1 MVTSGPTVLEASSIL
16 AASTTFPVSPGDD
29 RHVAVSLLPMDSTSF
44 MPSTETVFERQGEN
58 TMVVNMGPQHPSTH
72 GVLRV
77 VCELDGETIV
87 QCKCQI
93 GYLHTGMEKEAEF
106 QQYHKCT
113 VMTDRMDYLNA
124 NGNNLA
130 HALAVEKLL
139 GCEIPRRGSY
149 LRVILAEL
157 SRIASHC
164 VWLGTHA
171 LDLGAM
177 TPFFY
182 IMQQREMILDMF
194 EMFSGVRMMPSW
206 IVPGGLRG
214 DMPDGFDKKLRQFL
228 DEFPGELQIVENLL
242 VENPIWMERTQN
254 VGVLTGREALELGC
268 SGPIARGSGVAWDL
282 RKSNP
287 YCCYEEFDFQVPIG
301 QAGDVYDRFI
311 VRIAEMKESCKILRQ
326 AIEGLPEGPYNT
338 DDRKVAPPPR
348 HELDNS
354 MESLIH
360 HFKLYTEGFHP
371 PVGEAYAGIEGSKG
385 ELGFYIVSDG
395 TNKPYRWHERPSSF
409 MNLKSLEVLAVGR
422 LIADVIAIIGSIDI
436 VLGEIDR

>member
-1 MVTSGPTVLEASSIL
+1 MNQQT
-16 AASTTFPVSPGDD
+16 
-29 RHVAVSLLPMDSTSF
+29 F
-44 MPSTETVFERQGEN
+44 MPSTETVFEKTGEN

-77 VCELDGETIV
+77 ICELEGEVIV
-87 QCKCQI
+87 KCQCVI
-93 GYLHTGMEKEAEF
+93 GYLHTGMEKEAEY
-106 QQYHKCT
+106 QQYNKCV

-139 GCEIPRRGSY
+139 GIEIPRRGSY

-157 SRIASHC
+157 SRIASHS
-164 VWLGTHA
+164 VWLGTHG

-182 IMQQREMILDMF
+182 IMQQREYILDLF
-194 EMFSGVRMMPSW
+194 EMFAGVRMMPSW

-214 DMPDGFDKKLRQFL
+214 DIPSGFDAKLRKFL
-228 DEFPGELQIVENLL
+228 DEFPGELEIVENLL
-242 VENPIWMERTQN
+242 VENPIWKERTYD
-254 VGVLTGREALELGC
+254 VGVMSVEQALGLGC
-268 SGPIARGSGVAWDL
+268 SGPILRGSGLAFDM
-282 RKSNP
+282 RKATP
-287 YCCYEEFDFQVPIG
+287 YCCYDEFDFGIPVG
-301 QAGDVYDRFI
+301 KKGDVFDRFL
-311 VRIAEMKESCKILRQ
+311 VRIAEMKESCKIIRQ
-326 AIEGLPEGPYNT
+326 ALDGLPEGPWNSS
-338 DDRKVAPPPR
+338 DRKVVPPPR
-348 HELDNS
+348 TELDNS

-360 HFKLYTEGFHP
+360 HFKLWTEGYHP
-371 PVGEAYAGIEGSKG
+371 PVGEAYAAVEGSKG

-395 TNKPYRWHERPSSF
+395 SNRPYRWHERPSSL
-409 MNLKSLEVLAVGR
+409 MNLKALEVLAIGR

>member
-1 MVTSGPTVLEASSIL
+1 
-16 AASTTFPVSPGDD
+16 
-29 RHVAVSLLPMDSTSF
+29 MDSPHATF
-44 MPSTETVFERQGEN
+44 MPSTETVFERIGEH
-58 TMVVNMGPQHPSTH
+58 TTVVNIGPQHPSTH

-77 VCELDGETIV
+77 VCELEGETIV
-87 QCKCQI
+87 QCRCVI

-106 QQYHKCT
+106 QQYHKCV
-113 VMTDRMDYLNA
+113 VMTDRMDYMNT

-139 GCEIPRRGSY
+139 GCEIPKRAQY

-157 SRIASHC
+157 SRIASHL

-182 IMQQREMILDMF
+182 TFQQREMILDMF
-194 EMFSGVRMMPSW
+194 EMFSGVRMMCSW

-214 DMPDGFDKKLRQFL
+214 DMPDGFEPALREFLGQF
-228 DEFPGELQIVENLL
+228 DAELGVVEGLL
-242 VENPIWMERTQN
+242 VENPIWKERTYD
-254 VGVLTGREALELGC
+254 VGVLSGREALELGA
-268 SGPIARGSGVAWDL
+268 SGPIARASGVAFDL

-287 YCCYEEFDFQVPIG
+287 YSSYEDFDFKVPVG
-301 QAGDVYDRFI
+301 HRGDTYDRFL
-311 VRIAEMKESCKILRQ
+311 VRIAEMKESAKIIRQ
-326 AIEGLPEGPYNT
+326 GIDRLPDGEFRT
-338 DDRKVAPPPR
+338 SDRKIAPPPR
-348 HELDNS
+348 EELDTS

-360 HFKLYTEGFHP
+360 HFKLYTEGFRP
-371 PVGEAYAGIEGSKG
+371 PPGEAYAGIEGSKG

-395 TNKPYRWHERPSSF
+395 SNCPYRWHERPSSL

-422 LIADVIAIIGSIDI
+422 LIADVVAIIGSIDI

>member
-1 MVTSGPTVLEASSIL
+1 MSQ
-16 AASTTFPVSPGDD
+16 TFI
-29 RHVAVSLLPMDSTSF
+29 
-44 MPSTETVFERQGEN
+44 PSTETVFQRTGEN
-58 TMVVNMGPQHPSTH
+58 TMIVNMGPQHPSTH

-77 VCELDGETIV
+77 ICELEGETII
-87 QCKCQI
+87 QAKCVI
-93 GYLHTGMEKEAEF
+93 GYLHTGMEKEAEY
-106 QQYHKCT
+106 QMYHKCV

-139 GCEIPRRGSY
+139 DIEIPKRGQY

-182 IMQQREMILDMF
+182 IMQQREMVLDMF

-214 DMPDGFDKKLRQFL
+214 DMPPGFEHKLRKFL
-228 DEFPGELQIVENLL
+228 KDFPGELQVVENLL
-242 VENPIWMERTQN
+242 VENPIWKERTQG
-254 VGVLTGREALELGC
+254 VGILTAGEALALGC
-268 SGPIARGSGVAWDL
+268 SGPIARASGSTFDL
-282 RKSNP
+282 RKAKP
-287 YCCYEEFDFQVPIG
+287 YCSYEDFDFLVAVG
-301 QAGDVYDRFI
+301 DVGDVYDRFL
-311 VRIAEMKESCKILRQ
+311 VRIAEMKESCRILQQ
-326 AIEGLPEGPYNT
+326 AIDGLPDGPWNST
-338 DDRKVAPPPR
+338 DRKVVPPPR
-348 HELDNS
+348 HELDSS
-354 MESLIH
+354 MESVIH
-360 HFKLYTEGFHP
+360 HFKLYTEGFRP
-371 PVGEAYAGIEGSKG
+371 RVGEAYAGIEGSKG

-395 TNKPYRWHERPSSF
+395 TNRPYRWHERPSSF

>member
-1 MVTSGPTVLEASSIL
+1 
-16 AASTTFPVSPGDD
+16 
-29 RHVAVSLLPMDSTSF
+29 
-44 MPSTETVFERQGEN
+44 
-58 TMVVNMGPQHPSTH
+58 
-72 GVLRV
+72 
-77 VCELDGETIV
+77 
-87 QCKCQI
+87 
-93 GYLHTGMEKEAEF
+93 MEKEAEY
-106 QQYHKCT
+106 QQYHKCV

-139 GCEIPRRGSY
+139 QCEIPKRAQY

-157 SRIASHC
+157 SRVASHL

-182 IMQQREMILDMF
+182 AFQQRELILDLF

-214 DMPDGFDKKLRQFL
+214 DMPEGFEPRLR
-228 DEFPGELQIVENLL
+228 EFIKGFGSELEVLEGLL
-242 VENPIWMERTQN
+242 SDNPIFKERTFD
-254 VGVLTGREALELGC
+254 VGILSAAQALDLGC
-268 SGPIARGSGVAWDL
+268 SGPILRASGVAFDL
-282 RKSNP
+282 RKDMP
-287 YCCYEEFDFQVPIG
+287 YSSYDDFDFGVPVG
-301 QAGDVYDRFI
+301 KTGDVYDRYL
-311 VRIAEMKESCKILRQ
+311 VRVMEMKESIRIIQQ
-326 AIEGLPEGPYNT
+326 AIDGLPGGDFRT
-338 DDRKVAPPPR
+338 QDRKISPPPR
-348 HELDNS
+348 EELDTS

-360 HFKLYTEGFHP
+360 HFKLYTEGYRP
-371 PVGEAYAGIEGSKG
+371 PVGEAYAAVEGSKG

-395 TNKPYRWHERPSSF
+395 SNKPYRWHERPSSF

-422 LIADVIAIIGSIDI
+422 MLADLVAIIGSIDI

>member
-1 MVTSGPTVLEASSIL
+1 MPVD
-16 AASTTFPVSPGDD
+16 TFWYDPPSMATEPQ
-29 RHVAVSLLPMDSTSF
+29 TF
-44 MPSTETVFERQGEN
+44 MPSTETVFERVGED
-58 TMVVNMGPQHPSTH
+58 TMIVNMGPQHPSTH

-77 VCELDGETIV
+77 ICELEGETIV
-87 QCKCQI
+87 QAKCQI
-93 GYLHTGMEKEAEF
+93 GYLHTGMEKEAEY
-106 QQYHKCT
+106 QQYLKCV

-130 HALAVEKLL
+130 YALAVEKLL
-139 GCEIPRRGSY
+139 ECEIPKRAQY

-157 SRIASHC
+157 SRIASHI

-182 IMQQREMILDMF
+182 VMQQRENILDMF

-206 IVPGGLRG
+206 IIPGGLRG
-214 DMPDGFDKKLRQFL
+214 DMPEGFGKKLNAFL
-228 DEFPGELQIVENLL
+228 EEFPKELETVEGLL
-242 VENPIWMERTQN
+242 VENPIWKERTFD
-254 VGVLTGREALELGC
+254 VGVLPARQALELGC
-268 SGPIARGSGVAWDL
+268 SGPIARASGVEFDL

-287 YCCYEEFDFQVPIG
+287 YSSYEDFDFLIPVG
-301 QAGDVYDRFI
+301 ERGDVYDRFL
-311 VRIAEMKESCKILRQ
+311 VRVAEMKESCKIIRQ
-326 AIEGLPEGPYNT
+326 AIDGLPEGGFRT
-338 DDRKVAPPPR
+338 SDRKVAPPPR
-348 HELDNS
+348 EELDTS

-360 HFKLYTEGFHP
+360 HFKLWTEGFHP
-371 PVGEAYAGIEGSKG
+371 PVGETYAGIEGSKG

-395 TNKPYRWHERPSSF
+395 GNRPYRFHERPSSF
-409 MNLKSLEVLAVGR
+409 MNLKALEVLAVGR

>member
-1 MVTSGPTVLEASSIL
+1 MSTS
-16 AASTTFPVSPGDD
+16 
-29 RHVAVSLLPMDSTSF
+29 SF
-44 MPSTETVFERQGEN
+44 MPSTETIFQKTGEN

-77 VCELDGETIV
+77 ICELEGEVIV
-87 QCKCQI
+87 QCKCVI
-93 GYLHTGMEKEAEF
+93 GYLHTGMEKEAEY

-139 GCEIPRRGSY
+139 GCEIPRRAQY

-182 IMQQREMILDMF
+182 IMQQREHILDIF

-214 DMPDGFDKKLRQFL
+214 DMPAGFDGKLNKFL
-228 DEFPGELQIVENLL
+228 DAFIPELTVVENLL
-242 VENPIWMERTQN
+242 VENPIWKERTYD
-254 VGVLTGREALELGC
+254 VGVLTGSQALDLGC
-268 SGPIARGSGVAWDL
+268 SGPIARASGVEFDL

-287 YCCYEEFDFQVPIG
+287 YSCYDEFDFAIPVG
-301 QAGDVYDRFI
+301 SRGDVYDRFL
-311 VRIAEMKESCKILRQ
+311 VRIAEMKESVKILRQ
-326 AIEGLPEGPYNT
+326 AIAGLPEGDFRT
-338 DDRKVAPPPR
+338 LDRKIAPPPR
-348 HELDNS
+348 EELDSS

-360 HFKLYTEGFHP
+360 HFKLYTEGFHT
-371 PVGEAYAGIEGSKG
+371 PVGEAYAAVEGSKG

-395 TNKPYRWHERPSSF
+395 SNRPYRWHERPSSF
-409 MNLKSLEVLAVGR
+409 MNLKALEVLAVGR

>member
-1 MVTSGPTVLEASSIL
+1 
-16 AASTTFPVSPGDD
+16 
-29 RHVAVSLLPMDSTSF
+29 
-44 MPSTETVFERQGEN
+44 MPSTETIFEKIGEN

-77 VCELDGETIV
+77 ICELEGETII

-93 GYLHTGMEKEAEF
+93 GYLHTGMEKEAEY
-106 QQYHKCT
+106 QQYIKCV

-139 GCEIPRRGSY
+139 GCDIPKRAQY

-157 SRIASHC
+157 SRIASHL

-177 TPFFY
+177 TPYFY
-182 IMQQREMILDMF
+182 VWQQREYILDLF

-214 DMPDGFDKKLRQFL
+214 DMPEGFEPKLRAFCPTFL
-228 DEFPGELQIVENLL
+228 KELEVVENLL
-242 VENPIWMERTQN
+242 VENPIWKERTFD
-254 VGVLTGREALELGC
+254 VGILSGKQALELGA
-268 SGPIARGSGVAWDL
+268 SGPIARASGVAWDL
-282 RKSNP
+282 RKSAP
-287 YCCYEEFDFQVPIG
+287 YSSYEEFDFQIPIG
-301 QAGDVYDRFI
+301 SRGDVYDRFL
-311 VRIAEMKESCKILRQ
+311 VRIAEMKESVKIILQ
-326 AIEGLPEGPYNT
+326 AIDGLPGGDIRT
-338 DDRKVAPPPR
+338 ADRKISPPPR
-348 HELDNS
+348 EELDNS

-360 HFKLYTEGFHP
+360 HFKLWTEGYRP
-371 PVGEAYAGIEGSKG
+371 PVGEAYAAVEGSKG
-385 ELGFYIVSDG
+385 ELGFYIISDG
-395 TNKPYRWHERPSSF
+395 SNRPYRWHERPSSF
-409 MNLKSLEVLAVGR
+409 MNLKALEILAVGR
-422 LIADVIAIIGSIDI
+422 LIADVVAIIGSIDI

>member
-1 MVTSGPTVLEASSIL
+1 MAQSPFMPTTG
-16 AASTTFPVSPGDD
+16 TTF
-29 RHVAVSLLPMDSTSF
+29 
-44 MPSTETVFERQGEN
+44 ERKGEG

-72 GVLRV
+72 GVLRL
-77 VCELDGETIV
+77 VCELDGETVV
-87 QCKCQI
+87 QCRCVI
-93 GYLHTGMEKEAEF
+93 GYLHTGMEKEAEC
-106 QQYHKCT
+106 QSYQKCV

-139 GCEIPRRGSY
+139 QCEVPRRGKY
-149 LRVILAEL
+149 LRVMLAEL

-182 IMQQREMILDMF
+182 IMQQRELILDMF

-214 DMPDGFDKKLRQFL
+214 DIPDGFELKLRAFL
-228 DEFPGELQIVENLL
+228 RGFPGELDTVESLL
-242 VENPIWMERTQN
+242 VENPIWRERTQG
-254 VGVLTGREALELGC
+254 VGVLTAKQCLELGC
-268 SGPIARGSGVAWDL
+268 SGPIARASGVEWDL
-282 RKSNP
+282 RKSHP
-287 YCCYEEFDFQVPIG
+287 YSGYEEFDFAVPVG
-301 QAGDVYDRFI
+301 EHGDVYDRFL
-311 VRIAEMKESCKILRQ
+311 VRIAEMKESCRILQQ
-326 AIEGLPEGPYNT
+326 AVDGLPEGRWWT
-338 DDRKVAPPPR
+338 EDRKVAPPGR
-348 HELDNS
+348 EELDSS
-354 MESLIH
+354 MEAVIH
-360 HFKLYTEGFHP
+360 HFKLWTEGFRP

-395 TNKPYRWHERPSSF
+395 TNRPYRWHERPSSF
-409 MNLKSLEVLAVGR
+409 MNLKALEVLAEGR
-422 LIADVIAIIGSIDI
+422 LIADIIAIIGSVDI

>member
-1 MVTSGPTVLEASSIL
+1 MSK
-16 AASTTFPVSPGDD
+16 TFI
-29 RHVAVSLLPMDSTSF
+29 
-44 MPSTETVFERQGEN
+44 PSTETVFERTGDS

-77 VCELDGETIV
+77 ICELEGETIIG
-87 QCKCQI
+87 CKCQI
-93 GYLHTGMEKEAEF
+93 GYLHTGMEKEAEY
-106 QQYHKCT
+106 QQYHKCV

-130 HALAVEKLL
+130 HALAIEKLL
-139 GCEIPRRGSY
+139 GCEIPRRAQY

-157 SRIASHC
+157 SRLASHTI
-164 VWLGTHA
+164 WLGTHG

-182 IMQQREMILDMF
+182 IMQQREYILDLF

-214 DMPDGFDKKLRQFL
+214 DMPDGFEAKLREFL
-228 DEFPGELQIVENLL
+228 ANFPDDLDQVETLL
-242 VENPIWMERTQN
+242 VDNPIWRERTLG
-254 VGVLTGREALELGC
+254 VGVLTAKQALELGG

-287 YCCYEEFDFQVPIG
+287 YSGYEEFDFQVPVG
-301 QAGDVYDRFI
+301 SKGDVYERFL
-311 VRIAEMKESCKILRQ
+311 VRIAEMKESCRILQQ
-326 AIEGLPEGPYNT
+326 AIDGLPEGAWMT
-338 DDRKVAPPPR
+338 SDRKVAPPPR
-348 HELDNS
+348 DELDSS

-360 HFKLYTEGFHP
+360 HFKLYTEGYRP
-371 PVGEAYAGIEGSKG
+371 PVGEAYAAVEGSKG
-385 ELGFYIVSDG
+385 ELGFYVVSDG
-395 TNKPYRWHERPSSF
+395 TNRPYRWHERPSSF

>member
-1 MVTSGPTVLEASSIL
+1 
-16 AASTTFPVSPGDD
+16 
-29 RHVAVSLLPMDSTSF
+29 
-44 MPSTETVFERQGEN
+44 MPSTETIFERVGEN
-58 TMVVNMGPQHPSTH
+58 TMIVNMGPQHPSTH

-77 VCELDGETIV
+77 ITELDGENIV
-87 QCKCQI
+87 QCKCVI
-93 GYLHTGMEKEAEF
+93 GYLHTGMEKEAEY
-106 QQYHKCT
+106 QQYNKCV

-139 GCEIPRRGSY
+139 ECEIPRRAQY

-157 SRIASHC
+157 SRVASHL

-182 IMQQREMILDMF
+182 SFQQRELILDLF

-214 DMPDGFDKKLRQFL
+214 DMPDGFEPRLRAFL
-228 DEFPGELQIVENLL
+228 KGFGGELAVLEGLL
-242 VENPIWMERTQN
+242 SENPIFKERTFD
-254 VGVLTGREALELGC
+254 VGILSAEQALNLGC
-268 SGPIARGSGVAWDL
+268 SGPILRASGVAFDL
-282 RKSNP
+282 RKDMP
-287 YCCYEEFDFQVPIG
+287 YSCYDEFDFGVPVG
-301 QAGDVYDRFI
+301 KTGDVYDRYL
-311 VRIAEMKESCKILRQ
+311 VRVMEMKESCRIIEQ
-326 AIEGLPEGPYNT
+326 AIDGLPEGDFRT
-338 DDRKVAPPPR
+338 QDRKISPPPR
-348 HELDNS
+348 EELDTS

-360 HFKLYTEGFHP
+360 HFKLYTEGYRP
-371 PVGEAYAGIEGSKG
+371 PVGEAYAAVEGSKG

-395 TNKPYRWHERPSSF
+395 TNRPYRWHERPSSF
-409 MNLKSLEVLAVGR
+409 MNLKSLEVLAIGR
-422 LIADVIAIIGSIDI
+422 MLADLVAIIGSIDI

>member
-1 MVTSGPTVLEASSIL
+1 
-16 AASTTFPVSPGDD
+16 
-29 RHVAVSLLPMDSTSF
+29 
-44 MPSTETVFERQGEN
+44 MPSTETIFERKGEN

-87 QCKCQI
+87 QAKCQI
-93 GYLHTGMEKEAEF
+93 GYLHTGMEKEAEY
-106 QQYHKCT
+106 QQYHKCV

-182 IMQQREMILDMF
+182 IMQQREMILDLF

-214 DMPDGFDKKLRQFL
+214 DMPDGFELRLRDFL
-228 DEFPGELQIVENLL
+228 REFPKELDVVETML

-254 VGVLTGREALELGC
+254 IGILTAQETLELGC
-268 SGPIARGSGVAWDL
+268 SGPIARASGVAWDL

-287 YCCYEEFDFQVPIG
+287 YSCYEEFDFQIPVG
-301 QAGDVYDRFI
+301 AMGDVYDRFL
-311 VRIAEMKESCKILRQ
+311 VRLAEMKESVKIITQ
-326 AIEGLPEGPYNT
+326 AIDGLPEGPYNT
-338 DDRKVAPPPR
+338 EDRKIAPPPR
-348 HELDNS
+348 AEIDSS

-360 HFKLYTEGFHP
+360 HFKST
-371 PVGEAYAGIEGSKG
+371 A
-385 ELGFYIVSDG
+385 
-395 TNKPYRWHERPSSF
+395 RWSR
-409 MNLKSLEVLAVGR
+409 
-422 LIADVIAIIGSIDI
+422 
-436 VLGEIDR
+436 